1 MRMLDGGSPLAER
14 LGEYL
19 VKAGKITEPQ
29 LSSVLERQVTMG
41 GRLGTNLMELG
52 LLSENDLTQFLSKQL
67 NIPSVR
73 TADLDQIDPSLIQL
87 IPRDLAQKYYVVPIK
102 RDRTRLSV
110 ALLDPTDLEM
120 LDELRFITGCII
132 KPYIASEARIRYV
145 LERYY
150 QISREL
156 RYVSVLND
164 ERKRHGLRSGAEAE
178 KSGKK
183 GPSLEDVN
191 AAMNQAKENWVEV
204 RDRDQAIGTFL
215 RAVNVVLDRGI
226 LMLVKSGTVT
236 GWRAFPVYRETE
248 IGRLEF
254 KLDQPSLFKDVVEA
268 KTFYQGPAPYDPT
281 YRDLFQ
287 LLGGEYPKEILL
299 LPILIN
305 DQVVAV
311 LYGDNQTSG
320 SPIQS
325 LPYVRK
331 LSQKVAMALE
341 ILILKKKIM
350 EL

>member
-1 MRMLDGGSPLAER
+1 MAER

-19 VKAGKITEPQ
+19 VKAGKITEQQ
-29 LSSVLERQVTMG
+29 LSSALERQVTMG
-41 GRLGTNLMELG
+41 GRLGTNLIELG
-52 LLSENDLTQFLSKQL
+52 FLSENDLLQFLSRKL
-67 NIPSVR
+67 NIPFAQA
-73 TADLDQIDPSLIQL
+73 ADLDQIDPSLIQL
-87 IPRDLAQKYYVVPIK
+87 IPRDLAQKYNVVPIK
-102 RDRTRLSV
+102 RDRTSLSV
-110 ALLDPTDLEM
+110 ALLDPTDLEI

-150 QISREL
+150 QISRQL
-156 RYVSVLND
+156 RYVSVLDD
-164 ERKRHGLRSGAEAE
+164 ERKRHGLRSGGVAE
-178 KSGKK
+178 KTGKK
-183 GPSLEDVN
+183 GPTPDALK
-191 AAMNQAKENWVEV
+191 AAMNQAREEWVKI
-204 RDRDQAIGTFL
+204 RDRDEAIGTFL
-215 RAVNVVLDRGI
+215 KAVNVVLDRGI
-226 LMLVKSGTVT
+226 LLLVKSGKVT

-254 KLDQPSLFKDVVEA
+254 NLAQPSLFKDVVTA

-299 LPILIN
+299 LPLLIN

-311 LYGDNQTSG
+311 LYGDNQVSG
-320 SPIQS
+320 RLIQP
-325 LPYVRK
+325 LEYIRK

-341 ILILKKKIM
+341 ILILKKKIL